1 LLHDAYTADEA
12 AYTRLAQA
20 RAPTMVQSAAVVSPA
35 NRLEDAKLVAALR
48 AGDESAF
55 VGLVERYQSTL
66 MRLARVYVASSA
78 ADDVV
83 QETWLALL
91 RGLGGFEGRA
101 SLKTWLVRV
110 LVNRARTR
118 ATRDAR
124 TVAFSSLVHREV
136 DAVDPAVDP
145 DRFQTSEGR
154 WPGHWLVPPPR
165 DDPPE
170 ERLLADEL
178 AAHVRA
184 AVAQLPPA
192 QREVVTLRDIDGFS
206 ADEVCE
212 LLELSDANQ
221 RVLLHRGRSKVRA
234 ALEDYLAART
244 RST

>member
-1 LLHDAYTADEA
+1 
-12 AYTRLAQA
+12 
-20 RAPTMVQSAAVVSPA
+20 MVQPAAVVTPA

-165 DDPPE
+165 DDLPE

>member
-1 LLHDAYTADEA
+1 
-12 AYTRLAQA
+12 
-20 RAPTMVQSAAVVSPA
+20 MVQSAAVVSPA

-165 DDPPE
+165 DDLPE

>member
-1 LLHDAYTADEA
+1 
-12 AYTRLAQA
+12 
-20 RAPTMVQSAAVVSPA
+20 MVQSAAAVSPA
-35 NRLEDAKLVAALR
+35 NRLEDAALVAALR

-55 VGLVERYQSTL
+55 VGLVERYQNSL
-66 MRLARVYVASSA
+66 IRLARVYVPSGA
-78 ADDVV
+78 ADDVA

-91 RGLGGFEGRA
+91 RGLDGFEGRA
-101 SLKTWLVRV
+101 SLKTWLFRV

-118 ATRDAR
+118 ATREAR
-124 TVAFSSLVHREV
+124 TVAFSSLVHQE
-136 DAVDPAVDP
+136 AETIDPAVDP
-145 DRFQTSEGR
+145 DRFQTGEGR
-154 WPGHWLVPPPR
+154 WPGHWLVPPPK
-165 DDPPE
+165 DELPE

-178 AAHVRA
+178 HAHVRA

-234 ALEDYLAART
+234 ALEEYLAAR
-244 RST
+244 STSG